1 MNALFVMTT
10 ESWVASAIG
19 FCGVLVSIISL
30 FKSHDS
36 SKTADTAKGNANKAI
51 EASAKAQKDSAEA
64 LEVSAKAQRDL
75 VKVQQELVNTQRE
88 VNEMKLNIY
97 KREEEDRRK
106 ANLYGEIKKTGPS
119 SNRLIITNKGRA
131 SATNVKITFPENQEE
146 TGVYIDSVEQIKSL
160 EPEQSA
166 SFRVM
171 LVEGSSREINAIFIW
186 DDYFQAGNEVT
197 KSIQIEH

>member
-97 KREEEDRRK
+97 KQEEDRRK

-131 SATNVKITFPENQEE
+131 SATNVIITFPENQEE
-146 TGVYIDSVEQIKSL
+146 TGVYIDSVEQIKCL

-186 DDYFQAGNEVT
+186 DDDFQAGNKVT